1 MIVTRDQVN
10 PQLVEAERAI
20 YRAQMKDKPP
30 AIVEKIVEGKLDKFY
45 GNICLMEQAFI
56 KNPDLTI
63 KDYLSSK
70 ITELGE
76 NIVIRRFVRYMIGE
90 DIETA
95 VSPSNHSAI
104 IE

>member
-1 MIVTRDQVN
+1 
-10 PQLVEAERAI
+10 
-20 YRAQMKDKPP
+20 
-30 AIVEKIVEGKLDKFY
+30 
-45 GNICLMEQAFI
+45 MEQAFI

-76 NIVIRRFVRYMIGE
+76 NIVIRRFVRYMVGE
-90 DIETA
+90 EIETA
-95 VSPSNHSAI
+95 ASLSNHSAI